1 MIKKKIKYC
10 HRTVTDINSDKIS
23 KKLERKLL
31 LYSYEFKVIFQYKVD
46 QSRCAKMYLIE
57 LCNMLCN
64 LKY

>member
-10 HRTVTDINSDKIS
+10 HRPMTDINFDKIS

-31 LYSYEFKVIFQYKVD
+31 LYSHDFKVIFQYKMN
-46 QSRCAKMYLIE
+46 QSTCAKMYLIE
-57 LCNMLCN
+57 LCNILCN